1 MRLLAVFAWLWV
13 LTGSAAAD
21 QYDDAI
27 SEAFP
32 GHRIVQPSER
42 DLLKEHM
49 HPRDYEK
56 ARKAPAVVVG
66 RFNHDE
72 FEDFAA
78 YILDPASK
86 RRTGPL
92 PERFPDGV
100 DTYSGGLAVCFGR
113 GGGRYR
119 CQRVPPEGVL
129 IPPPWYLERIPPRE
143 QVCPTDHDRRNT
155 IRLTTDALAERPM
168 LGNADRVLIF
178 QPDESLLEC
187 TFD

>member
-1 MRLLAVFAWLWV
+1 MKLLAVFAWAWV
-13 LTGSAAAD
+13 ICGSAIAD

-27 SEAFP
+27 SAAFP
-32 GHRIVQPSER
+32 GYRIVQPSER
-42 DLLKEHM
+42 WLPKEHM
-49 HPRDYEK
+49 GPKDYEK
-56 ARKAPAVVVG
+56 ARKAPAAVVG

-86 RRTGPL
+86 RRTEPL
-92 PERFPDGV
+92 SEAFPDGV
-100 DTYSGGLAVCFGR
+100 DDYRGGLTVCFGQE
-113 GGGRYR
+113 GGRYR
-119 CQRVPPEGVL
+119 CQRIPPAGVL
-129 IPPPWYLERIPPRE
+129 IPHPWYLERIPPRE
-143 QVCPTDHDRRNT
+143 QVCPTDHGKRDT
-155 IRLTTDALAERPM
+155 IRLTTDALGVRPM